1 LLKRN
6 VWKEKEAN
14 NTVIK
19 PQGSSFNKQKQ
30 AQRGAGGFLKSF

>member
-1 LLKRN
+1 MLKRN

-30 AQRGAGGFLKSF
+30 AQRRPGGILKRF